1 MQTRLYYYQ
10 TSHTTILP
18 SMQSIKYSNIRSQTC
33 VYQFAV
39 KCTVCGAEDKTRLW
53 DLRLA
58 TATAKDRPRAEDN
71 DSRGL

>member
-1 MQTRLYYYQ
+1 
-10 TSHTTILP
+10 
-18 SMQSIKYSNIRSQTC
+18 
-33 VYQFAV
+33 
-39 KCTVCGAEDKTRLW
+39 VCGAEDKTRLW